1 MHCDICTHPPK
12 GFDGSLYA
20 QQAMGVCK
28 EAGEM
33 LNLGL
38 VIDILRASGRKEIFH
53 QNLHRLKYYGAGREI
68 SRLDWIQYLTQMI
81 NQGLLMIDYTQ
92 HSTLKLTSLSNY
104 ILLGHRKIKLTKP
117 INYQKNQAPE
127 LKPLNKNETFDL
139 NLMSQLKEWRRI
151 QAAKEKVPA
160 YIILNDKVL
169 KEIVSERPTT
179 LLDLINVPGIGDY
192 KLEKYGKM
200 LIEIVQDFIQK
211 QNILKNIRGGSQLE
225 SFHLY
230 KQGLSP
236 QQIARERSI
245 KTDQVYEHL
254 IELYQKGEEVDIQ
267 QYISDHLL
275 NEVIESWRLAKQ
287 SYNPAVIAEYLQ
299 TPYPL
304 PKIKVALAIIR
315 KRKIQ

>member
-1 MHCDICTHPPK
+1 M
-12 GFDGSLYA
+12 
-20 QQAMGVCK
+20 
-28 EAGEM
+28 
-33 LNLGL
+33 
-38 VIDILRASGRKEIFH
+38 
-53 QNLHRLKYYGAGREI
+53 
-68 SRLDWIQYLTQMI
+68 
-81 NQGLLMIDYTQ
+81 
-92 HSTLKLTSLSNY
+92 
-104 ILLGHRKIKLTKP
+104 
-117 INYQKNQAPE
+117 
-127 LKPLNKNETFDL
+127 
-139 NLMSQLKEWRRI
+139 
-151 QAAKEKVPA
+151 
-160 YIILNDKVL
+160 
-169 KEIVSERPTT
+169 
-179 LLDLINVPGIGDY
+179 
-192 KLEKYGKM
+192 EKYGKM